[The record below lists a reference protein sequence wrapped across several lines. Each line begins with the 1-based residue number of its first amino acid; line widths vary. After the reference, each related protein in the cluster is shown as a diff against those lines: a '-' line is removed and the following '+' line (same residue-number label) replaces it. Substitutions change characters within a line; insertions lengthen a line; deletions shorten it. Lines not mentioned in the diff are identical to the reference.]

1 MKRSQAIRKLI
12 QTGMRLVVKVTA
24 CCFEPEKAQVRT
36 RGQSAKPSC
45 HDLTPVM
52 DSPASLF
59 VPNLSRSNANPV
71 NIVIDDRNIGR
82 EHSHS
87 APKTLGFHVT
97 FT

>member
-1 MKRSQAIRKLI
+1 MHS
-12 QTGMRLVVKVTA
+12 
-24 CCFEPEKAQVRT
+24 FEPEKAQVRT

-59 VPNLSRSNANPV
+59 VPNFSRTYANPV